1 MVAVGAPQATK
12 ADCSIATTSLV
23 VKVRKDQGFQVGPAE
38 IMNNRRTKNKLV
50 FLSGLLL
57 IFSAAMAIM
66 YYAMH

>member
-23 VKVRKDQGFQVGPAE
+23 VQVRKDQVGPAE

-50 FLSGLLL
+50 FLSGLVL